1 MLRVVDISSHQGNI
15 VAGALDCDAVICKAT
30 EGTGYV
36 NPFCDEQYQ
45 SAKAGGKLLGVYHYA
60 SGGNPEA
67 EAEFFINNIQGYLHE
82 AVLVLDWESGDNA
95 AWGDSSWV
103 ARFCAHVVALTGIN
117 PMIYVQRSAANQ
129 CVGLGDYGIWLAEYP
144 DYAPRG
150 WGDYVEPN
158 YSGDYAM
165 HQFTS
170 SGNIAGYAGPLDL
183 SLFFGDENA
192 WRAYAGASS
201 VAAPSVQSEPVAQP
215 APEIRQNGSPEGSTL
230 DLLYRTMNDE
240 FGTGDTR
247 KANLGDRYDEIQNI
261 IEHIA
266 EADTATLVADV
277 WADKYGQDDVRRT
290 ILGSR
295 YQEVQDVI
303 DGPKESEA
311 VYHFVNP
318 GDNISFLAQWYGTTV
333 GDIMSLNPQIE
344 NPNVI
349 YPGERIRIK

>member
-1 MLRVVDISSHQGNI
+1 MLRVVDVASHQKGI
-15 VAGALDCDAVICKAT
+15 VTGSLDCDAVICKAT

-36 NPFCDEQYQ
+36 NPYCDEHYQ
-45 SAKAGGKLLGVYHYA
+45 SAKAVGKLLGVYHYA

-82 AVLVLDWESGDNA
+82 AILVLDWESGDNA

-117 PMIYVQRSAANQ
+117 PMIYVQRSAVGQ

-144 DYAPRG
+144 DYALRG

-170 SGNIAGYAGPLDL
+170 SGNIAGWGDVIDL

-192 WRAYAGASS
+192 WRAYAGSS
-201 VAAPSVQSEPVAQP
+201 SSAPSVQPEQP

-240 FGTGDTR
+240 FGTGETR
-247 KANLGDRYDEIQNI
+247 KANLGSRYSEIQNI
-261 IEHIA
+261 IEHIHS
-266 EADTATLVADV
+266 ADAQTLANEV
-277 WADKYGQDDVRRT
+277 WTDAYGKDDVRRT

-295 YQEVQDVI
+295 YDEVQNIVE
-303 DGPKESEA
+303 GNVTPNE
-311 VYHFVNP
+311 VYHYTES
-318 GDNISFLAQWYGTTV
+318 GDTLSGIAAQYGTTV
-333 GDIMSLNPQIE
+333 SDILALNPWIS
-344 NPNVI
+344 NPNLI
-349 YPGERIRIK
+349 YPGNTIRVR

>member
-1 MLRVVDISSHQGNI
+1 MLRVVDVASHQAGI
-15 VAGALDCDAVICKAT
+15 VTGTLDCDAVICKAT

-36 NPFCDEQYQ
+36 NPYCDEHYQ

-67 EAEFFINNIQGYLHE
+67 EAEFFINNVQGYLHE
-82 AVLVLDWESGDNA
+82 AILVLDWESGDNA

-103 ARFCAHVVALTGIN
+103 ARFCAHVVALTGVN

-144 DYAPRG
+144 DYSPRG

-170 SGNIAGYAGPLDL
+170 SGNISGWAGPLDL
-183 SLFFGDENA
+183 SLFFGDTTA
-192 WRAYAGASS
+192 WNLYAGANGSS
-201 VAAPSVQSEPVAQP
+201 AVITTPVEQPSVEVS
-215 APEIRQNGSPEGSTL
+215 QNGSPEGSTL
-230 DLLYRTMNDE
+230 DLLYHTMNNE
-240 FGTGDTR
+240 FGTGEDR
-247 KANLGDRYDEIQNI
+247 KANLGSRYDEIQSI

-266 EADTATLVADV
+266 EADTDTLVADV
-277 WADKYGQDDVRRT
+277 WADKYGSDNVRRT

-295 YQEVQDVI
+295 WQEVQDAI
-303 DGPKESEA
+303 DG
-311 VYHFVNP
+311 VNNSIAEEYYVIQS
-318 GDNISFLAQWYGTTV
+318 GDNLTNIALVNGTTV
-333 GDIMSLNPQIE
+333 GALLALNPWIE
-344 NPNVI
+344 NPDI
-349 YPGERIRIK
+349 IHIGQTLRIR

>member
-1 MLRVVDISSHQGNI
+1 MLRVVDVASHQAGI
-15 VAGALDCDAVICKAT
+15 VTGALDCDAVICKAT

-36 NPFCDEQYQ
+36 NPYCDEHYQ
-45 SAKAGGKLLGVYHYA
+45 SAKSAGKLLGVYHYA
-60 SGGNPEA
+60 SGGNPEG

-82 AVLVLDWESGDNA
+82 AILVLDWESGDNA

-144 DYAPRG
+144 DYAARG

-192 WRAYAGASS
+192 WRAYAGATGQS
-201 VAAPSVQSEPVAQP
+201 VPAPQLQAQAQVQTYEQPVAQ
-215 APEIRQNGSPEGSTL
+215 T
-230 DLLYRTMNDE
+230 D
-240 FGTGDTR
+240 GTTYIVQPGDTLSDI
-247 KANLGDRYDEIQNI
+247 AARYGMTYQSLAAINNIADPNRIYPGQEI
-261 IEHIA
+261 
-266 EADTATLVADV
+266 
-277 WADKYGQDDVRRT
+277 
-290 ILGSR
+290 
-295 YQEVQDVI
+295 VI
-303 DGPKESEA
+303 DGAATEAPAAGA
-311 VYHFVNP
+311 VYYTIKP
-318 GDNISFLAQWYGTTV
+318 GDTLSGIAACYETTWQWLAEINGIDTPDLIHPGTT
-333 GDIMSLNPQIE
+333 
-344 NPNVI
+344 
-349 YPGERIRIK
+349 IRVR